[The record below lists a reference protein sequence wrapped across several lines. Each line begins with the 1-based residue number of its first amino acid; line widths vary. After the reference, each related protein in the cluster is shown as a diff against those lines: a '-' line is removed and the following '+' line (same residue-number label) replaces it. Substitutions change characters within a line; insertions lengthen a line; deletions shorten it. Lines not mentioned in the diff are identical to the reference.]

1 MTAIP
6 IDRSGLTASPTA
18 ASTRWLVLGGA
29 LIIQLILGTVY
40 GYSVFWQPLE
50 ARWFPP
56 VLTEAEAKARI
67 EAGQEVT
74 AGAVIVPDAAAAER
88 ERAVR
93 QGYLK
98 YAFGIC
104 LLSFAT
110 SMVLAGRIQDV
121 RGPRVTATIGGV
133 LLGSGFLVA
142 SRLQYE
148 VTFQIAHAVL
158 MGLVVVAALGV
169 YEVLFPRAAERSHPL
184 IRHLPLGV
192 ATFVIV
198 AGVGLAQR
206 HVHGDTTGRLLLFW
220 ATVGLLA
227 GIGIGFAYVSPIAAL
242 VKWFPQHKGLVSG
255 IAVAGFG
262 FGAFLFSGK
271 SVLGAV
277 GFIERYGIETFFGVH
292 GLVCLLAVCG
302 GALLLRNPPQ
312 VQQVQASGS
321 AAVGPELTWQE
332 LLRSPA
338 FYVIWLMFFSGAL
351 AGLMVIGIL
360 KPFAGAQLVAAASA
374 GGAALD
380 EATTRELLARGAGA
394 VGVLAIFNALGRI
407 FWGLASDRA
416 GRTAALTAMFLLQ
429 ALMLLMLTNLR
440 SEWSLAVGAAWVGF
454 NFGGNFALFPSLT
467 ADLFGTRNLGANY
480 GWVFTSYGLAGVS
493 GVALGNAA
501 MQWTGSYFAAFAI
514 AAALC
519 VLSALLALGLPAVR
533 ARWRPMA
540 AAA

>member
-1 MTAIP
+1 MTTIPVGGAAISAP
-6 IDRSGLTASPTA
+6 VT
-18 ASTRWLVLGGA
+18 ASTRWQVLGGA

-40 GYSVFWQPLE
+40 GYSIFWQPLE
-50 ARWFPP
+50 ASWFPP
-56 VLTEAEAKARI
+56 VLTEEEAKARMQVEPEI
-67 EAGQEVT
+67 A
-74 AGAVIVPDAAAAER
+74 ARAVIVPDAAAAAR
-88 ERAVR
+88 ERAAR
-93 QGYLK
+93 HGYLK

-110 SMVLAGRIQDV
+110 SMVVAGRLQDV
-121 RGPRVTATIGGV
+121 RGPRVTAMIGGV
-133 LLGSGFLVA
+133 LLGGGFLVA
-142 SRLQYE
+142 SQLQHA

-158 MGLVVVAALGV
+158 MGLIVVAALGA
-169 YEVLFPRAAERSHPL
+169 YEALFPRVTERSHPL
-184 IRHLPLGV
+184 VRYLPLGIT
-192 ATFVIV
+192 TFVIV
-198 AGVGLAQR
+198 AGVGLAQQY
-206 HVHGDTTGRLLLFW
+206 VTGDTTDRLLLFW

-227 GIGIGFAYVSPIAAL
+227 GVGIGFAYVCPIAAL

-255 IAVAGFG
+255 IVVAGFG
-262 FGAFLFSGK
+262 FGAYLFSGK
-271 SVLGAV
+271 SVLGGV

-292 GLVCLLAVCG
+292 GVVCLLAVCG
-302 GALLLRNPPQ
+302 GALLLRNPPP
-312 VQQVQASGS
+312 VQRSETGG
-321 AAVGPELTWQE
+321 AAAGPELTWQE
-332 LLRSPA
+332 LLRSPS

-374 GGAALD
+374 GGAQLD
-380 EATTRELLARGAGA
+380 EATTRDLLARGAGA

-429 ALMLLMLTNLR
+429 ALMLLALTSLQT
-440 SEWSLAVGAAWVGF
+440 EWSLAVGAAWVGF

-467 ADLFGTRNLGANY
+467 ADLFGSRNMGVNY

-501 MQWTGSYFAAFAI
+501 MQYTGSYFAAFAI
-514 AAALC
+514 AAGLC
-519 VLSALLALGLPAVR
+519 VLSSLLAQVLPAVR
-533 ARWRPMA
+533 ARWRPVA

>member
-1 MTAIP
+1 MSTILVGGATVAAP
-6 IDRSGLTASPTA
+6 SVA
-18 ASTRWLVLGGA
+18 ASTRWQVLGGA

-56 VLTEAEAKARI
+56 VLTEAEATARI
-67 EAGQEVT
+67 EAGSAVP
-74 AGAVIVPDAAAAER
+74 ANAVIVSDAAAAAR
-88 ERAVR
+88 ERAAR

-104 LLSFAT
+104 LLSFAG

-121 RGPRVTATIGGV
+121 RGPRITAAIGGV
-133 LLGSGFLVA
+133 LLAAGFLVA
-142 SRLQYE
+142 SQLQHAA
-148 VTFQIAHAVL
+148 TFQIAHAVL
-158 MGLVVVAALGV
+158 MGLIVVAALGA
-169 YEVLFPRAAERSHPL
+169 YEALVPRDADRSHPL
-184 IRHLPLGV
+184 VRHIPLGV
-192 ATFVIV
+192 ATFVVV
-198 AGVGLAQR
+198 AGVWLAQNF
-206 HVHGDTTGRLLLFW
+206 VSGGAAERLLLFW

-227 GIGIGFAYVSPIAAL
+227 GVGIGFAYVCPIAAL

-312 VQQVQASGS
+312 TERPR
-321 AAVGPELTWQE
+321 AAEPAAARVTGVDLTWQE
-332 LLRSPA
+332 LLRSAP

-380 EATTRELLARGAGA
+380 EATTRELLAKGAA
-394 VGVLAIFNALGRI
+394 VVGVLAIFNALGRI
-407 FWGLASDRA
+407 FWGLASDRV

-429 ALMLLMLTNLR
+429 ALMLLALATLR
-440 SEWSLAVGAAWVGF
+440 SEWSLAVGAAWV
-454 NFGGNFALFPSLT
+454 FGS
-467 ADLFGTRNLGANY
+467 RNLGANY
-480 GWVFTSYGLAGVS
+480 GWVFTSYGVAGVS

-514 AAALC
+514 AAGLC
-519 VLSALLALGLPAVR
+519 VLSGVLALALPAVR
-533 ARWRPMA
+533 ERWQRAALAR
-540 AAA
+540 